1 MVSPARETLVD
12 TDAFSRSFH
21 DKFNAYIAIL
31 DPALHTPN
39 YVLKTCPILH
49 TAICT
54 VTAQT
59 YAPEQYKVL
68 LKRANF
74 MLGKAFERGDQDI
87 GIVQALSILSCWK
100 EPHDKGG
107 WLRLGYAIR

>member
-1 MVSPARETLVD
+1 MIPFPGRSRDSA
-12 TDAFSRSFH
+12 AFSFH
-21 DKFNAYIAIL
+21 EKFNAYIAIL
-31 DPALHTPN
+31 DPALHTPH